1 MKLGE
6 KREKKTEW
14 DCWVNRIF
22 FPNGVGMT
30 LLLTVVEIDVRVG
43 NTENFKENVP
53 YKCILKDMWGLNT

>member
-1 MKLGE
+1 M
-6 KREKKTEW
+6 
-14 DCWVNRIF
+14 NRIF

-30 LLLTVVEIDVRVG
+30 LLLTVVEIDVRVE

>member
-1 MKLGE
+1 M
-6 KREKKTEW
+6 
-14 DCWVNRIF
+14 NRIF

-53 YKCILKDMWGLNT
+53 YKCILKDTWGLNT